1 MGKQLKNNE
10 LKGIFLS
17 LLIHSSLIGAVFVYQ
32 DKPQKVASEE
42 KVVSLDLM
50 SYKLPKKVEETPK
63 PQEKPKPKK
72 KPEPIKKNK
81 PKEVKKEPKPHK
93 PVEPKKEI
101 VKPKVEEVVKE
112 EVVKEEVVKEEVVPR
127 EIIQPK
133 EVQKP
138 LETKPAINEEMQKQV
153 FIKTNFA
160 IIRDMV
166 LSNLSYP
173 SIAKRMGWTGVAKVE
188 LQVDATGKLLH
199 VRIVQSSG
207 KKALDDA
214 ALRAAEQLKEK
225 TLPKP
230 QSLTTIVLPITFQL
244 K

>member
-32 DKPQKVASEE
+32 DKPQKVASEK

-63 PQEKPKPKK
+63 PQEKPKPIK

-81 PKEVKKEPKPHK
+81 PKEVKEVVKKEPKPYK
-93 PVEPKKEI
+93 PVDPKKEI
-101 VKPKVEEVVKE
+101 VKPKV
-112 EVVKEEVVKEEVVPR
+112 EEVVKEEVVPR

-173 SIAKRMGWTGVAKVE
+173 HIAKRMGWTGVAKVE
-188 LQVDATGKLLH
+188 LQVDTTGKLLH
-199 VRIVQSSG
+199 VKIVQSSG
-207 KKALDDA
+207 KKALDEA

>member
-32 DKPQKVASEE
+32 DKPQKVASEK

-63 PQEKPKPKK
+63 PQEKPKPIK

-81 PKEVKKEPKPHK
+81 PKEVKKEPKPHI

-101 VKPKVEEVVKE
+101 VEPKVEEVVKE
-112 EVVKEEVVKEEVVPR
+112 EIVKEEIVPK

-199 VRIVQSSG
+199 VKIVQSSG
-207 KKALDDA
+207 KKALDEA

-230 QSLTTIVLPITFQL
+230 QSLTTIALPIAFFL

>member
-10 LKGIFLS
+10 LRGIFLS

-32 DKPQKVASEE
+32 DKPQKVASEK

-63 PQEKPKPKK
+63 PQEKPKPIK

-101 VKPKVEEVVKE
+101 VEPKVEEVVKE
-112 EVVKEEVVKEEVVPR
+112 EIVKEEIVPK

-199 VRIVQSSG
+199 VKIVQSSG
-207 KKALDDA
+207 KKALDEA

-230 QSLTTIVLPITFQL
+230 QSLTTIILPISFDL
-244 K
+244 RG

>member
-63 PQEKPKPKK
+63 PQEKPKPIK
-72 KPEPIKKNK
+72 KPEPIKKEK
-81 PKEVKKEPKPHK
+81 PKEVKEVVKKEPKPYK

-112 EVVKEEVVKEEVVPR
+112 EVVQK

-173 SIAKRMGWTGVAKVE
+173 NIAKRMGWTGVAKVE

-199 VRIVQSSG
+199 VKIVQSSG
-207 KKALDDA
+207 KKALDEA

-230 QSLTTIVLPITFQL
+230 QSLTTIILPISFDL
-244 K
+244 RG